1 MSLADRFANY
11 KRPSPGVGCATCKFL
26 TALPE
31 SDAKALRGALED
43 KTVSALGISQIMKSE
58 GYKIGETSVRRH
70 RRVCMS
76 DES

>member
-26 TALPE
+26 TTLPE